1 MPETAALVIFMRQRI
16 RSRWISGRHVVGR
29 LDEALGMDLACRRR
43 WRGRNVK
50 NGDREGHVWNVAL
63 AHICCISALSPLCG
77 CFLSCCW
84 LNKISRPLIR
94 AVCGGSFAITIYST
108 LHACV
113 LISLYILKYSITLQ
127 LRYPVYHAAD
137 E

>member
-50 NGDREGHVWNVAL
+50 NAIERDMCGMSLLFMSPAESYLLYQCIVTSVWL
-63 AHICCISALSPLCG
+63 LS
-77 CFLSCCW
+77 FL
-84 LNKISRPLIR
+84 LLVK
-94 AVCGGSFAITIYST
+94 
-108 LHACV
+108 
-113 LISLYILKYSITLQ
+113 
-127 LRYPVYHAAD
+127 
-137 E
+137 